1 MVFRYSDA
9 LASIVQSHSRGQML
23 VTDGP
28 VGGEG
33 RILHSAQLVAVPEPG
48 TVALLGPARL
58 AAARRR
64 KQQATA
70 TIAIAP
76 LRGGVSRFCARR
88 GARLLS
94 GGRG

>member
-1 MVFRYSDA
+1 MVLRYSDA
-9 LASIVQSHSRGQML
+9 LANIVQSHWRGQML

-76 LRGGVSRFCARR
+76 LRRGFSFLRQAR
-88 GARLLS
+88 ARLLS